1 MKEKDMTKAKA
12 KSEFYKGTAIPNT
25 LVDELMQ
32 KLPAMPTQEDLF
44 GPEGVIKQLGAAL
57 IERCLQ
63 AELSTHL
70 GYEKNERA
78 EQVRPNHRNG
88 STPKTL
94 RSEAGEVEIAIPRD
108 RESSYDPLLVKR
120 GQTSLSGFNEKIL
133 WLYAHGLSTRDIQA
147 QLLDWYGVEVSPQLI
162 SNVTEA
168 VMDEVRQWQN
178 RPLEELYPILYMDCL
193 QLKVRENQRV
203 INKAVYLALGVTME
217 GHKELLGMWISESE
231 GAKFW
236 LAVCT
241 QLRNRGMKD
250 CYIAC
255 VDGLT
260 GFPEAIETVFP
271 QTQVQLCMVHM
282 VRNSLKYVNY
292 KQRAEVAKDLKAI
305 YSAATEADAE
315 FNLELFAE
323 KWDKAYPAISNIWRT
338 HWSHVVPLFSYPEEI
353 RKVIYTTNAIE
364 SVNMTLRKVTR
375 NHRIFPSD
383 DAVYKVLYL
392 AIQNI
397 TKKWSKS
404 IFDWKAAL
412 NYFSIAFAERFPQ

>member
-1 MKEKDMTKAKA
+1 MTKAKP
-12 KSEFYKGTAIPNT
+12 KSEFYKGTNIPNA
-25 LVDELMQ
+25 LLDELMQ
-32 KLPAMPTQEDLF
+32 QLPTMPTQEELF
-44 GPEGVIKQLGAAL
+44 GPEGVVKQLSAAL

-70 GYEKNERA
+70 GYEKNQRA
-78 EQVRPNHRNG
+78 EAARPNHRNG
-88 STPKTL
+88 YPQKTL
-94 RSEAGEVEIAIPRD
+94 KSDAGEVESAIPRD
-108 RESSYDPLLVKR
+108 REGSSDPLLVKR
-120 GQTSLSGFNEKIL
+120 GQTSLAGFHEKIL
-133 WLYAHGLSTRDIQA
+133 WLYTHGLSTRDIQA
-147 QLLDWYGVEVSPQLI
+147 QILDGYGVEVSPQLI
-162 SNVTEA
+162 STVTEA

-178 RPLEELYPILYMDCL
+178 RPLEELYPILSMDCL

-203 INKAVYLALGVTME
+203 INKAVYLARGVTLE

-231 GAKFW
+231 GAKCW
-236 LAVCT
+236 LSVCT
-241 QLRNRGMKD
+241 ELRNRGRKD

-271 QTQVQLCMVHM
+271 QAQVQLCLVHL

-292 KQRAEVAKDLKAI
+292 KQRAEGAQDLKTI
-305 YSAATEADAE
+305 YSAATEAEAE

-323 KWDKAYPAISNIWRT
+323 KWDHQYPIISKSWHT
-338 HWSHVVPLFSYPEEI
+338 HWTRIIPLFRSPEES
-353 RKVIYTTNAIE
+353 RKGIDTTNAIE

-375 NHRIFPSD
+375 HHRIFPSD

-397 TKKWSKS
+397 TKKWSQP
-404 IFDWKAAL
+404 IFDWKAAF
-412 NYFSIAFAERFPQ
+412 NSFSVAFAERFPQ